1 MNIMLNSKLRLNL
14 QALYFNEQR
23 KPPSKNGDQNF
34 LYFLIN

>member
-23 KPPSKNGDQNF
+23 KPSSEKGDQNF
-34 LYFLIN
+34 FIFSY